1 MTENRTP
8 IQISGNRVLCADG
21 TLWRWCDGDFMFGTT
36 SQWVKLPPVPT
47 DEFDLFSVKRG
58 VAVQE
63 LMRTNIEILTSEE
76 QKLAHF

>member
-1 MTENRTP
+1 MMTENRTP

-47 DEFDLFSVKRG
+47 DE
-58 VAVQE
+58 QY
-63 LMRTNIEILTSEE
+63 EILKQDSAKKDMEWME
-76 QKLAHF
+76 RELKKLRH

>member
-21 TLWRWCDGDFMFGTT
+21 TLWRRCDGDFMFGTT

-47 DEFDLFSVKRG
+47 DE
-58 VAVQE
+58 QY
-63 LMRTNIEILTSEE
+63 EILKQDSAKKDMEWME
-76 QKLAHF
+76 RELKKLRH